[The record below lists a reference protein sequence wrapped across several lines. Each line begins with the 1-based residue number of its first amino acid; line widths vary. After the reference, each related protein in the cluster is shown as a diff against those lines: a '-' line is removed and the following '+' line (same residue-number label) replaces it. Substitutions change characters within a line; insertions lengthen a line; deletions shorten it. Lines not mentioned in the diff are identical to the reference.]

1 MLDRGPRSEKWEALM
16 TLARFLSGAL
26 ALGAFALSIPIRAQT
41 PGAEAPPLMRLN
53 VLALDSNRQ
62 PVSDLNLGDLQVLDQ
77 GQPQRIVYFHRKAAA
92 PAGQA
97 EPGVLSNRAQR
108 IPHVTA
114 ILFDL
119 MKQGRGYA
127 LDAYK
132 KVGHSLQQLES
143 GENVYLYVLAMDG
156 SLVPV
161 HPIPPDPSVP
171 AADDKTWTQ
180 QIESQFDKL
189 MKSLIR
195 GRPTGITEEDVA
207 KKTYV
212 AMETLARQLVLF
224 SGERNI
230 LWVMRDVQTVSNPK
244 NTCSG
249 DWLDCA
255 LYVPHLAVTLER
267 TGVAVNPVTYA
278 NDLNADTNRGM
289 VEFAGLSGGRP
300 FFGDDIR
307 AILSRFGSDPAGGYV
322 LGYEAAP
329 GSFDNKFHRVKVTTE
344 RKGVKIEVR
353 QRYYAYP
360 DPRPPMGRAQ
370 DALLAAIRSP
380 FDDPQIGLRVT
391 ASPVSGAQKAIHL
404 KVQIDPADLFLRD
417 EGGVFTGHVTALVA
431 GYAASGVAGA
441 PLPSDFNLRL
451 TKEQREAAAKN
462 GFPFEQDF
470 PIDAATTK
478 VRVLVFDH
486 STGSVGSLSV
496 PVGASQP

>member
-1 MLDRGPRSEKWEALM
+1 M
-16 TLARFLSGAL
+16 TLARFLTDTL
-26 ALGAFALSIPIRAQT
+26 AFGVLALSIPMQAQ
-41 PGAEAPPLMRLN
+41 PPLMRLN
-53 VLALDSNRQ
+53 VLALDNKGQ
-62 PVSDLNLGDLQVLDQ
+62 PVSDLNPADLQVVDQ

-92 PAGQA
+92 PAGQTEA
-97 EPGVLSNRAQR
+97 GVLSNRARR
-108 IPHVTA
+108 IPHATA

-119 MKQGRGYA
+119 MNQGRVDA

-132 KVGHSLQQLES
+132 KVGRSLQQLES
-143 GENVYLYVLAMDG
+143 GEYVYLYVLAMDG

-161 HPIPPDPSVP
+161 HPIPQDPSVA

-180 QIESQFDKL
+180 KIEAQFDKL

-195 GRPTGITEEDVA
+195 GRPAGITDEDVA

-230 LWVMRDVQTVSNPK
+230 LWVMRDVPTVSNPK

-255 LYVPHLAVTLER
+255 LYVQHLAVTLER
-267 TGVAVNPVTYA
+267 TGVPVNPVNYA
-278 NDLNADTNRGM
+278 NIADPNTNRGM
-289 VEFAGLSGGRP
+289 VEFAGLTGGRP

-307 AILSRFGSDPAGGYV
+307 AILSRFASDPAGGYV
-322 LGYEAAP
+322 LGYEASP
-329 GSFDNKFHRVKVTTE
+329 ENFDNKFHRVKVTCE

-353 QRYYAYP
+353 QRYYAFP
-360 DPRPPMGRAQ
+360 DGRPPMARAQ

-391 ASPVSGAQKAIHL
+391 ASPVPGAQKAIHL
-404 KVQIDPADLFLRD
+404 KVQIDLSDLSLRD
-417 EGGVFTGHVTALVA
+417 EGGFFTGHITALVA
-431 GYAASGVAGA
+431 GYAASGVTGA
-441 PLPSDFNLRL
+441 PLPADFTLRL
-451 TKEQREAAAKN
+451 TKEQRETAAKN

-470 PIDAATTK
+470 PIDNATMK
-478 VRVLVFDH
+478 VRVLVYDH
-486 STGSVGSLSV
+486 STGAVGSLSV
-496 PVGASQP
+496 PVAASQP